1 MMAMMGPLSPY
12 RSIADLPEIIAV
24 FPLGGVLL
32 LPRAQLP
39 LNVFEPRYL
48 AMVGHALAGDRLI
61 GMIQPDGEAAIAP
74 EGDPAAV
81 LPLARVG
88 CAGRITAYAETADG
102 RIALTLT
109 GLCRFAAGAEQNAA
123 TPFRQVAADYAPFA
137 GDLEAG
143 AGERRVDRE
152 ALLATLRAYLEANDL
167 AADWHRIAAASSE
180 QLVNSLAMLSP
191 YGPGDKQA
199 LLESPDLASRAA
211 LLVALTER
219 TLSGGVGMPP
229 SRLQ

>member
-1 MMAMMGPLSPY
+1 MSGFLAKY
-12 RSIADLPEIIAV
+12 RSITDLPDVIPV

-48 AMVGHALAGDRLI
+48 AVVDDALGGDRII
-61 GMIQPDGEAAIAP
+61 GMIQPDGEAAIAI
-74 EGDPAAV
+74 EADPAASP
-81 LPLARVG
+81 PLARVG

-102 RIALTLT
+102 RVAMTLT
-109 GLCRFAAGAEQNAA
+109 GLCRFAVLREIDTT
-123 TPFRQVAADYAPFA
+123 TPYRQIVADYEPFA
-137 GDLEAG
+137 DDLIVPAG
-143 AGERRVDRE
+143 QQDSVDRE
-152 ALLATLRAYLEANDL
+152 ALLAALRAYLDANGL
-167 AADWHRIAAASSE
+167 TADWKEINAASSE

-191 YGPGDKQA
+191 YGPEDKQA
-199 LLESPDLASRAA
+199 LLEAPALTGRAE

-219 TLSGGVGMPP
+219 ALSGRSGMPT